1 MASMEEEAAVICI
14 LSDWTVL
21 SDWLIFRPVEAPT
34 KVTSITLI
42 IWVIATNH
50 GTGSASVR
58 STSCR
63 IQKKQHL
70 TKLKVESVYALF
82 AGGGINGGQRTGP

>member
-1 MASMEEEAAVICI
+1 MASMEEEAAVICS

-34 KVTSITLI
+34 KVTSITLM

-58 STSCR
+58 ITSCR
-63 IQKKQHL
+63 IQKEQHL
-70 TKLKVESVYALF
+70 TIYLNPTFNYVF
-82 AGGGINGGQRTGP
+82 AEPSLWR